1 MLRTRARTLAVA
13 AATALVV
20 AACGGGDS
28 DAAGSADGDAGGE
41 VLAVTGTDDLL
52 WDVES
57 LSASAGTVEF
67 ELTCEDGVNH
77 NLVIE
82 ETGDTV
88 AECAPGE
95 TVTGSVELDEGTYTY
110 LCTVPGHESRMI
122 GELTVS

>member
-1 MLRTRARTLAVA
+1 MIRTRARSLAVA
-13 AATALVV
+13 AAAAIVLT
-20 AACGGGDS
+20 ACGGGGGE
-28 DAAGSADGDAGGE
+28 ATEGSGDA
-41 VLAVTGTDDLL
+41 VAVTGTDGLL
-52 WDVES
+52 WDVET

-82 ETGDTV
+82 ETDEMV

-95 TVTGSVELDEGTYTY
+95 TATGSVELEAGTYTY
-110 LCTVPGHESRMI
+110 ICTVPGHESTMV